1 MENFQEA
8 LRKLVRLPNLTQQ
21 LHLEPQ
27 KYVCLEGG
35 FDISPQKE
43 ASLEKSISTYFV
55 GLGISAYSNPSLIE
69 HSLKRKKEK
78 SSLARKQRRTN
89 VESPSFTP
97 SKEMGVSSPF
107 TSRCLLIAPVSSHR

>member
-89 VESPSFTP
+89 VESLSFTP

-107 TSRCLLIAPVSSHR
+107 TSQCLLIAPVSSHR